1 MGNPD
6 GVRPWNHRGA
16 AGVIRTLLV
25 ANRGEIARRVF
36 AACRVLGIRSVAVT
50 SEPDHGSY
58 WSRFAD
64 TVVELPGVTAKET
77 YLNGEAILVAARE
90 TGAQAIHPGYGFLS
104 ENADFAAACEAAG
117 IAFVGPSPAAMRA
130 LGSKVRCREAAE
142 AAGVP
147 VVPGVDGAG
156 LTVDQLS
163 AAARN
168 VGFPVLIKASA
179 GGGGR
184 GMRVVRQPADLADAL
199 RAAQAEALSA
209 FGDDHMLL
217 ERCFDRVRHVEV
229 QLLGDRHGHVVHCFE
244 RDCSVQRRHQKLIEE
259 SPAPAVTAALR
270 AAMTGAAVALAQSV
284 GYHSAGTVEFLV
296 DDDGNYYLLEVNTRL
311 QVEHPVS
318 ELVTGLDLAAWQI
331 RIAAGEPLAFQQA
344 DLVQRGHSLEC
355 RVYAEDPALGFLPSV
370 GELALYR
377 APHGPGVRVDDGVST
392 GATITPY
399 YDSLLAKVITWG
411 WDRSEALARM
421 RLALAD
427 TVALGITT
435 NVPYLQAIL
444 DHPTFVAGEADTRFL
459 EQHFEGWQPAEDV
472 DDDQWLAM
480 AAFES
485 FRAGAGAGAASA
497 GGPSQAVEDPWSVTD
512 AWRNVP

>member
-1 MGNPD
+1 M
-6 GVRPWNHRGA
+6 
-16 AGVIRTLLV
+16 IRTLLV

-36 AACRVLGIRSVAVT
+36 AACRVLGVRSVAIT

-64 TVVELPGVTAKET
+64 SAVALRGVTAQET
-77 YLNGEAILVAARE
+77 YLDFDAVLGAAKAA
-90 TGAQAIHPGYGFLS
+90 GADAIHPGYGFLS

-130 LGSKVRCREAAE
+130 LGSKVRCREVAE

-147 VVPGVDGAG
+147 VVPGLDGAG
-156 LTVDQLS
+156 LTVDQLAT
-163 AAARN
+163 AAQQ

-184 GMRVVRQPADLADAL
+184 GMRVVRAAPELPDAL
-199 RAAQAEALSA
+199 RAAQTEALSA
-209 FGDDHMLL
+209 FGDDHVLL
-217 ERCFDRVRHVEV
+217 ERYFDRVRHVEV
-229 QLLGDRHGHVVHCFE
+229 QLLGDQHGHVVHCFE

-259 SPAPAVTAALR
+259 SPSPAVSAQLR
-270 AAMTGAAVALAQSV
+270 SAMTAAAVALAQSV
-284 GYHSAGTVEFLV
+284 GYYSAGTVEFLV
-296 DDDGNYYLLEVNTRL
+296 DDDGGFYLLEMNTRL

-318 ELVTGLDLAAWQI
+318 EMVTGLDLAAWQI
-331 RIAAGEPLAFQQA
+331 RIAAGEPLGFQQG
-344 DLVQRGHSLEC
+344 DLVQHGHSVEC
-355 RVYAEDPALGFLPSV
+355 RVYAEDPAHGFLPSV
-370 GELALYR
+370 GELVLYR
-377 APHGPGVRVDDGVST
+377 GPHGPGVRLDDGVST
-392 GATITPY
+392 GATITPF

-411 WDRSEALARM
+411 WDRAEALARM

-427 TVALGITT
+427 TVALGVVT

-444 DHPTFVAGEADTRFL
+444 DHPVFAAGQAETRFL
-459 EQHFEGWQPAEDV
+459 ERHFGGWQPPEEV
-472 DDDQWLAM
+472 NDDLWLAM

-485 FRAGAGAGAASA
+485 IRAGGGRGAAIN
-497 GGPSQAVEDPWSVTD
+497 GAVADPWSVTE